1 MIDDLIFSLR
11 KLLGEDVVLIPIPRG
26 RKGPI
31 IEGWQHFTSEKMKEP
46 EYLTQLNHGGNIGV
60 LLGNGLVTIDL
71 DHDAAVERFLDLY
84 PELRETLRSTRVGG
98 CNRWVQLR
106 VDYPPSSRLWR
117 TRGTDWWA

>member
-60 LLGNGLVTIDL
+60 LLGNGLITIDL
-71 DHDAAVERFLDLY
+71 DHDAAVERFLDLN
-84 PELRETLRSTRVGG
+84 PGLRETLRLRRVPR
-98 CNRWVQLR
+98 CNLLV
-106 VDYPPSSRLWR
+106 PSR
-117 TRGTDWWA
+117 